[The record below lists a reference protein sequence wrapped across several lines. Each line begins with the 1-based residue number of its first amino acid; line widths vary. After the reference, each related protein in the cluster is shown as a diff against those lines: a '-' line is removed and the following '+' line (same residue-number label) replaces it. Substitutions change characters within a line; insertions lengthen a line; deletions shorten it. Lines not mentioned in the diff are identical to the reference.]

1 MRRMGKKKPNTGKSL
16 NLVLWFCFSL
26 FAIVVV
32 LISTVVQNALVD
44 RDFRKKTVQKLQTA
58 GNEVLSEFEMGTDE
72 NALVK
77 KLFEVCKR
85 YGVSAYLIL
94 PDGQSLMSDLSDQ
107 KSYPALAEKL
117 NAEITGEERVLF
129 SHDDMLMYAADTS
142 FGGQQCYLCMA
153 SSLESLVDLEH
164 GLGLISLIISLVAI
178 VLAFVASGFVAM
190 IVTKPVSEVTER
202 AKQLARG
209 DYSLDFKES
218 YFCREINE
226 LSETLDYACVEISKA
241 EKIQEELIAN
251 VSHDF
256 KTPLTMIK
264 AYASMIREISGDDK
278 EKRDAHAKIIIDESD
293 RLTALVGDLLDLS
306 KIRAGVEADER
317 AVFNLSEEVYRVAG
331 RFDFLKETAGYEIE
345 TEVQENL
352 YVSANRARI
361 EQVLYNLI
369 GNAVNYT
376 GEDKKVKVR
385 LFVNGEN
392 SRFEVRDSGR
402 GIGEEELATIWDR
415 YYRSSETHKRPV
427 KGTGLGLSIV
437 KGILVSHGYPFGVES
452 EEGKGSTFWVEF
464 FPAPKE
470 ESIEKEGGEEP
481 AKKKK
486 RDKKKVNLQNDSG
499 KNHKA

>member
-1 MRRMGKKKPNTGKSL
+1 MAEKRKNGAKTGRSL

-32 LISTVVQNALVD
+32 LVFTVVQNALVD
-44 RDFRKKTVQKLQTA
+44 RHYRKKTVEKLETA
-58 GNEVLSEFEMGTDE
+58 GAELLASIEP
-72 NALVK
+72 NAGEDQAVSLIMQAYK
-77 KLFEVCKR
+77 T
-85 YGVSAYLIL
+85 YGVSGYMISS
-94 PDGQSLMSDLSDQ
+94 DGQSLFPDLTDQ
-107 KSYPALAEKL
+107 KSYPALAESLNKL
-117 NAEITGEERVLF
+117 LSGEQENVIVSYGNTLI
-129 SHDDMLMYAADTS
+129 YAAETS
-142 FGGQQCYLCMA
+142 FGGQSCYLCVTK
-153 SSLESLVDLEH
+153 SLDSLTDLEE
-164 GLGLISLIISLVAI
+164 GMGLISFVMVLIAI
-178 VLAFVASGFVAM
+178 VLSFAASGFVAVL
-190 IVTKPVSEVTER
+190 ITKPVNEVTER

-209 DYSLDFKES
+209 EYSLDFKEN

-226 LSETLDYACVEISKA
+226 LSEALDYARIEISKA
-241 EKIQEELIAN
+241 DKMQRELIAN

-293 RLTALVGDLLDLS
+293 RLTALVVDLLDIS
-306 KIRAGVEADER
+306 KLRAGFGADER
-317 AVFNLSEEVYRVAG
+317 AVFNLSEEVYRVAE
-331 RFDFLKETAGYEIE
+331 RFDYLKETAGYEIE
-345 TEVQENL
+345 TEVESDL
-352 YVSANRARI
+352 YISANRART

-385 LFVNGEN
+385 LFLKGEN
-392 SRFEVRDSGR
+392 PRFEVIDSGA
-402 GIGEEELATIWDR
+402 GIKKEEIPTIWDR
-415 YYRSSETHKRPV
+415 YYRSSEMHKRPV

-437 KGILVSHGYPFGVES
+437 KSVLEAHGYSFGVES

-470 ESIEKEGGEEP
+470 ESAETERTEEP

-486 RDKKKVNLQNDSG
+486 REKKKDSEDEE
-499 KNHKA
+499 